1 MMGNGELMSF
11 PPQVTRREGTET
23 GADRLFAIS
32 FSVSQLCYLGHI
44 ANLTEVFLL
53 CEMAI
58 TTSYVELTK
67 I

>member
-1 MMGNGELMSF
+1 MSS
-11 PPQVTRREGTET
+11 PPQVTWKEGTEP
-23 GADRLFAIS
+23 GADKLFAIS
-32 FSVSQLCYLGHI
+32 FSISQLCCPGHI

-58 TTSYVELTK
+58 TTSCVELTK